1 MEKTLLIIKPD
12 GVEKNVIG
20 EVIRRVEDNGFR
32 IQEMNML
39 KLSRE
44 KAEDLYSIHRDKEF
58 FPSLIEF
65 ILSGPIVVLKLERSE
80 AITKLRELAGQTNP
94 ADAGKGTI
102 RGDFGSTIQN
112 NIVHASD
119 SPESATREL
128 EIFFTNAES
137 ING

>member
-12 GVEKNVIG
+12 GVEKKVIG
-20 EVIRRVEDNGFR
+20 EVIRRVENKGFR
-32 IQEMNML
+32 IMEISMVQ
-39 KLSRE
+39 LSRE

-58 FPSLIEF
+58 FPSVIEF
-65 ILSGPIVVLKLERSE
+65 ILSGPIVVLKLEHSE
-80 AITKLRELAGQTNP
+80 AITKLRELAGTTNP

-128 EIFFTNAES
+128 DIFFPNSES

>member
-12 GVEKNVIG
+12 GVEKKVIG
-20 EVIRRVEDNGFR
+20 EVIRRVENEGFR
-32 IQEMNML
+32 IMEISMVQ
-39 KLSRE
+39 LSRE

-58 FPSLIEF
+58 FPSVIEF
-65 ILSGPIVVLKLERSE
+65 ILSGPIVVLKLEHSE
-80 AITKLRELAGQTNP
+80 AITKLRELAGTTNP

-128 EIFFTNAES
+128 DIFFPNSES